1 MTSLEIILTAVCT
14 ALLAAV
20 IALFISNRR
29 LHKNIDGLTDSIEN
43 FIEKDIPIGFST
55 SDNRFARLQNSV
67 SDLENLYRLEQTR
80 TENES
85 RKNTKFISD
94 ISHQLKTPL
103 AAIKLYV
110 EMEHSESPSEH
121 TEKEMMLIEKMES
134 LILRLLR
141 LEKIRS
147 DSYIMDFQPEDMKNI
162 AEEVVGEFIPL
173 YPNKRFSVSG
183 SSCLRLDKAW
193 MTEAIANVVKNAC
206 EHTADSGR
214 ISIIIDENEKSTSV
228 SIRDNGGGVEE
239 EELTKLFKRF
249 HRAPNSSPNSAGIGL
264 AITRAVVEKHHGTV
278 TAENTGEGLNIIMCF
293 PHIDGYITI

>member
-94 ISHQLKTPL
+94 ISHQLK
-103 AAIKLYV
+103 
-110 EMEHSESPSEH
+110 
-121 TEKEMMLIEKMES
+121 
-134 LILRLLR
+134 LRLP
-141 LEKIRS
+141 
-147 DSYIMDFQPEDMKNI
+147 Q
-162 AEEVVGEFIPL
+162 
-173 YPNKRFSVSG
+173 
-183 SSCLRLDKAW
+183 
-193 MTEAIANVVKNAC
+193 
-206 EHTADSGR
+206 
-214 ISIIIDENEKSTSV
+214 
-228 SIRDNGGGVEE
+228 
-239 EELTKLFKRF
+239 
-249 HRAPNSSPNSAGIGL
+249 
-264 AITRAVVEKHHGTV
+264 
-278 TAENTGEGLNIIMCF
+278 
-293 PHIDGYITI
+293 